1 MGAFCDVAEGVA
13 AGAHR
18 LLLAGLFASSFYFML
33 RDVTGLTFG
42 QGCKRGGYACL
53 GRRIVLTADQ
63 RRPVICLSQ
72 NLF

>member
-18 LLLAGLFASSFYFML
+18 PLLAGLFASSFYFML

-42 QGCKRGGYACL
+42 
-53 GRRIVLTADQ
+53 
-63 RRPVICLSQ
+63 
-72 NLF
+72 